1 MNRLNDSNSHFVSKI
16 RFLALEAG
24 ADFNR
29 RICFFIRSFKYR
41 QSAQRLSKLSVQFKN
56 SPSRG
61 RFISE
66 LEIDFLH
73 YSPVR
78 IWKQIKKDG
87 QILFQTDHPVEPEL
101 YLDG

>member
-1 MNRLNDSNSHFVSKI
+1 LYRKSAFWRSKQEPISTGGFV
-16 RFLALEAG
+16 
-24 ADFNR
+24 
-29 RICFFIRSFKYR
+29 FFIRSFKYR